1 MAGPEE
7 EWLYFHGSG
16 GDDINGD
23 GLIDVGGSG
32 NKGLRVY
39 FQNPDGTFTDKS
51 SSVRAIF
58 RDYEEET
65 GGLPFGWDFGDVD
78 GDGKAEIVS
87 ADYGGGDPNTNPYLN
102 NISVIKYDESEDIFN
117 LHFLSN
123 ESNKLFD
130 YGRGGEHVDIFDI
143 NNDGHNDIIVK
154 GNDKKGGQSL
164 ESWINNGDGTFY
176 AKWGEAFEGQYGLRE
191 FKMFDANN
199 DGYLDI
205 IPNSHG
211 LKTGNTIFLDDQ
223 GFGLDYNQS
232 IFFNDGTGS
241 FARDISKSYI
251 DLYTQNGQTVSYMK
265 DGKFHI
271 FGMKVIQA
279 EWRENWNGNTFL
291 LLEDVQI
298 DLD

>member
-1 MAGPEE
+1 MVGPEE
-7 EWLYFHGSG
+7 EWAYFHGSG

-23 GLIDVGGSG
+23 GLIDVGGTGSR
-32 NKGLRVY
+32 GLRVY

-87 ADYGGGDPNTNPYLN
+87 ADYGAGDPNTNPYLN

-143 NNDGHNDIIVK
+143 NNDGHNDIIVA
-154 GNDKKGGQSL
+154 GGDYRGRSL

-176 AKWGEAFEGQYGLRE
+176 AKWGEAFEGQYSFRE

-199 DGYLDI
+199 DGFLDI
-205 IPNSHG
+205 IPNTHG
-211 LKTGNTIFLDDQ
+211 FITGNTHFLDDEKRQ
-223 GFGLDYNQS
+223 GLNYNQS
-232 IFFNDGTGS
+232 IFFNDRTGS
-241 FARDISKSYI
+241 FARDLSKSYI
-251 DLYTQNGQTVSYMK
+251 DLYTKNSQTVSYMK

-271 FGMKVIQA
+271 FGMNVIQA
-279 EWRENWNGNTFL
+279 ENRNNWNGNTFL

>member
-154 GNDKKGGQSL
+154 GND
-164 ESWINNGDGTFY
+164 
-176 AKWGEAFEGQYGLRE
+176 
-191 FKMFDANN
+191 
-199 DGYLDI
+199 
-205 IPNSHG
+205 
-211 LKTGNTIFLDDQ
+211 
-223 GFGLDYNQS
+223 
-232 IFFNDGTGS
+232 
-241 FARDISKSYI
+241 
-251 DLYTQNGQTVSYMK
+251 
-265 DGKFHI
+265 
-271 FGMKVIQA
+271 
-279 EWRENWNGNTFL
+279 
-291 LLEDVQI
+291 
-298 DLD
+298 

>member
-1 MAGPEE
+1 MV
-7 EWLYFHGSG
+7 W
-16 GDDINGD
+16 
-23 GLIDVGGSG
+23 
-32 NKGLRVY
+32 
-39 FQNPDGTFTDKS
+39 
-51 SSVRAIF
+51 
-58 RDYEEET
+58 

-87 ADYGGGDPNTNPYLN
+87 ADYGEGDPNTNPRLN
-102 NISVIKYDESEDIFN
+102 NISVIKYDESEDSFN

-143 NNDGHNDIIVK
+143 NNDGHNDIIVA
-154 GNDKKGGQSL
+154 GGDYRGRSL

-176 AKWGEAFEGQYGLRE
+176 AKWGEAFENQYTFRE

-205 IPNSHG
+205 IPNTHG
-211 LKTGNTIFLDDQ
+211 LTGNSQFLDVEARR
-223 GFGLDYNQS
+223 GVNYNQS

-251 DLYTQNGQTVSYMK
+251 DFYTKNSQTVSYMK

-271 FGMKVIQA
+271 FGMNVIQA
-279 EWRENWNGNTFL
+279 ENRENWNGNTFL